1 MSLPPRIVPL
11 RRSGDSDVGDLRS
24 HPRAHDRRS
33 FRSGGGIAAI
43 AGLLNEG
50 VWWYVLG
57 VSLLDRIT
65 VDAQVC
71 HGAPT
76 VRRLRY
82 PVEMIVGLLASG
94 MTIDEVLADYDDLE
108 ADDVLAALEYAALVT
123 RTRSSV
129 PIPAV

>member
-1 MSLPPRIVPL
+1 MV
-11 RRSGDSDVGDLRS
+11 
-24 HPRAHDRRS
+24 
-33 FRSGGGIAAI
+33 
-43 AGLLNEG
+43 
-50 VWWYVLG
+50 

-76 VRRLRY
+76 VRGLRY

-94 MTIDEVLADYDDLE
+94 MTIDEVLTDYTDLE
-108 ADDVLAALEYAALVT
+108 SDDVLASLEYAALVT

-129 PIPAV
+129 PISAA

>member
-1 MSLPPRIVPL
+1 MSFVRCLVTKPGERN
-11 RRSGDSDVGDLRS
+11 RRTPTQRDTT
-24 HPRAHDRRS
+24 A
-33 FRSGGGIAAI
+33 
-43 AGLLNEG
+43 
-50 VWWYVLG
+50 VWTGRVRCWCTVHV

-76 VRRLRY
+76 VRGLRY

-94 MTIDEVLADYDDLE
+94 MTTDEVLADYPDLV
-108 ADDVLAALEYAALVT
+108 ADDVLASLEYAALVT

-129 PIPAV
+129 PIPAA

>member
-1 MSLPPRIVPL
+1 
-11 RRSGDSDVGDLRS
+11 
-24 HPRAHDRRS
+24 
-33 FRSGGGIAAI
+33 
-43 AGLLNEG
+43 
-50 VWWYVLG
+50 

-65 VDAQVC
+65 IDAEIC

-76 VRRLRY
+76 VRGLRY

-94 MTIDEVLADYDDLE
+94 MTTQDVLADYDDLE

-129 PIPAV
+129 PISAA